1 MRRAEQAHPQ
11 SPLKFQDSKEAAFRQ
26 CNKCCDTVKKRC
38 SDIDLVSGVLGKIV
52 FKALF
57 PSAALH
63 FQSVTR
69 CLPRGYK
76 FHQLFNDSDIVTV
89 PTLVMGMGDL
99 FNWLLFWFPFR
110 VSFFFFKREQ
120 QFFHRKFV
128 TILIL
133 FYVFIFWP
141 EGMWDL
147 CSPIR
152 DWTCTPCMGRQSLHH
167 WTARGVPLLCVFWS
181 CRNYES

>member
-1 MRRAEQAHPQ
+1 MRGAEQAHPQ

-57 PSAALH
+57 PSTALH

-99 FNWLLFWFPFR
+99 LNWLLF
-110 VSFFFFKREQ
+110 
-120 QFFHRKFV
+120 
-128 TILIL
+128 
-133 FYVFIFWP
+133 
-141 EGMWDL
+141 
-147 CSPIR
+147 
-152 DWTCTPCMGRQSLHH
+152 
-167 WTARGVPLLCVFWS
+167 
-181 CRNYES
+181 